1 MKDLFEIKN
10 GLVVYSPIALSIKEF
25 KALWDRDKSKNKE
38 LANLELSYVCFV
50 TDFRSVYK
58 AYDEVDRS
66 DKIIQDLFSKYKD
79 WKPDKAVQSAIEKY
93 KELSRTPLMDLYDGI
108 EHSVRKF
115 TKYFW
120 NVDFLAVDDKGKPIY
135 VAKDFGVTVKHA
147 NEIVD
152 SVRELKLK
160 VEREINETSSLRGG
174 KEKSIFEDG

>member
-1 MKDLFEIKN
+1 LKDLFEIKN

-25 KALWDRDKSKNKE
+25 KAIWDRDKSKDKE

-66 DKIIQDLFSKYKD
+66 NKIIQDLFPKYEG
-79 WKPDKAVQSAIEKY
+79 WKPDKVVKAAIDKY
-93 KELSRTPLMDLYDGI
+93 KEMSRTSLMDLSDAVD
-108 EHSVRKF
+108 HAVRKF
-115 TKYFW
+115 GKYFW
-120 NVDFLAVDDKGKPIY
+120 NVDFLALDDRGKPIY
-135 VAKDFGVTVKHA
+135 VAKDFGITVKHA

-160 VEREINETSSLRGG
+160 VEREVNETSSLRGG

>member
-10 GLVVYSPIALSIKEF
+10 GLVVYSPLALSIKEF
-25 KALWDRDKSKNKE
+25 KALWDRDKTKSKE
-38 LANLELSYVCFV
+38 LANLELSYVCFI

-58 AYDEVDRS
+58 AYEESDRGE
-66 DKIIQDLFSKYKD
+66 KIVSDLFSKYPG
-79 WKPDKAVQSAIEKY
+79 WKPDKLVLSCIDKY
-93 KELSRTPLMDLYDGI
+93 KALSRTPLMDLYDGI

-120 NVDFLAVDDKGKPIY
+120 HVDFLEVDDRGKPIY
-135 VAKDFGVTVKHA
+135 AAKDFGVTVKHA

-152 SVRELKLK
+152 SIRELKLK
-160 VEREINETSSLRGG
+160 VEREINETSTLRGG